1 MSSIQPVTANRTWDN
16 LVNKADDILSPA
28 LSATKKALRVAG
40 VIAGGL
46 GPTSLETV
54 KVAARVVKLFDTLRS
69 LAEVVP
75 RQVELNLKACSN
87 AIHSNQE
94 AITKDLKELKAALDA
109 FQRTPLGRSSKDL
122 AQLAYNASLCV
133 SATMGAIG
141 TSPTVVG
148 PIVEGVIAV
157 GAFAKAGEAKANF
170 FVDLPALIKDGG
182 ASLKSLE
189 RLIEAMRKLAVD
201 TAPVAAQC
209 TPDFRANANR

>member
-1 MSSIQPVTANRTWDN
+1 MSLILSVTANRTWDKF
-16 LVNKADDILSPA
+16 VNKTDDVLSPA
-28 LSATKKALRVAG
+28 KRAIRIAS
-40 VIAGGL
+40 VIAGGV
-46 GPTSLETV
+46 GPTALETV

-75 RQVELNLKACSN
+75 RQVELNLKACSD
-87 AIHSNQE
+87 AIHGNKG
-94 AITKDLKELKAALDA
+94 AITKDLKELKAVLDA

-122 AQLAYNASLCV
+122 AQLAYNASLSV

-148 PIVEGVIAV
+148 PIVEGIIAV

-170 FVDLPALIKDGG
+170 FADLPALIGDGG

-189 RLIEAMRKLAVD
+189 RLVEAMRKLAVD

-209 TPDFRANANR
+209 APDFRANPNR